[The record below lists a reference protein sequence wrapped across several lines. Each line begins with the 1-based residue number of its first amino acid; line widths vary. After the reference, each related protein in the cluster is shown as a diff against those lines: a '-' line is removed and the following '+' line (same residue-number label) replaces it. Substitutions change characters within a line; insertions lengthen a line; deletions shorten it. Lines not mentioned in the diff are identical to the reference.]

1 MPTIV
6 LVGEARGEAEE
17 RLNSSFVG
25 PTGTEL
31 LRMMGEAELIHL
43 TTFDRDHINSYYKT
57 RDSRFIERVW
67 RSHPEVFR
75 TNVFNQHP
83 PQNDMEFFYGPKSTA
98 LPGYGPIKGTK
109 YVRAEFEPELNRLCA
124 EILSFNPNL
133 IVALGNTPLWALTN
147 KSKITKFRGSTLLS
161 THCVGDYKVLPTFH
175 PSYVVHNYPSRPTV
189 IQDLRKAKVEAES
202 PEIIRPEREIWIEP
216 TIEDIKRF
224 ISTYIYWTTLL
235 SVDIETLGERITCIG
250 FAPNSSRAIVIPFD
264 DERKKNKSYWATL
277 EEEKEVW
284 DCVQGVLQSKAI
296 PKLFQNGLYDIT
308 FLWRAYGIKVFG
320 AQEDTMLLAHA
331 LEPEKLKDL
340 GTLGS
345 LYSNEFAWKQL
356 GKRYKTIK
364 RGN

>member
-6 LVGEARGEAEE
+6 LIGEARGEAEE
-17 RLNSSFVG
+17 RLNSAFVG

-83 PQNDMEFFYGPKSTA
+83 PQNDMEFFCGPKSSA
-98 LPGYGPIKGTK
+98 LPGYGPLKGTK

-124 EILSFNPNL
+124 EILSYNPNL
-133 IVALGNTPLWALTN
+133 IIALGNTPLWALAN
-147 KSKITKFRGSTLLS
+147 KNKITKFRGATLLS

-189 IQDLRKAKVEAES
+189 IDDLRKAKVEAES
-202 PEIIRPEREIWIEP
+202 PEIVRPEREIWIEP
-216 TIEDIKRF
+216 SLEDIHMFWLCKCQ
-224 ISTYIYWTTLL
+224 YPKVL
-235 SVDIETLGERITCIG
+235 SVDIETSGSCITCIG
-250 FAPNSSRAIVIPFD
+250 FAPNSKHAIVIPFND
-264 DERKKNKSYWATL
+264 DRKKDKSYWPSL
-277 EEEKEVW
+277 EEERKVW
-284 DCVQGVLQSKAI
+284 EWVKGILEEPKI

-345 LYSNEFAWKQL
+345 IYSNEFAWKQL